1 MAIFVFTR
9 FFAGFCNFF
18 FCNFSTGERPYSCKY
33 CGKTFGDSSNR
44 KAHIKQAH
52 LGKKRNYNNR
62 KPNASNIKTENNLN
76 SGRQDGVPP
85 PPALALYPPH
95 LRIDAGHPNII

>member
-1 MAIFVFTR
+1 MPIVFDFTS
-9 FFAGFCNFF
+9 FFAWILKKIFHFP
-18 FCNFSTGERPYSCKY
+18 TGERPYSCKY

-62 KPNASNIKTENNLN
+62 KPNTSNIKTENNLN

-95 LRIDAGHPNII
+95 LRLDGHPNI